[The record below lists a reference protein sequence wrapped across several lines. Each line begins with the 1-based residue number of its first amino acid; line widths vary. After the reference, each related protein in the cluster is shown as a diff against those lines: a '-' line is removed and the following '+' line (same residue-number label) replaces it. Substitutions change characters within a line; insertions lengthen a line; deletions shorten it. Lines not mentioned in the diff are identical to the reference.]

1 METVK
6 PKFRKKTLRQI
17 EELKKVLETKSFFST
32 KGHFYREIELVKFP
46 WMKHSK
52 SSYYRNGNNGR
63 NVYSQTQYES
73 IVMHCIEQGWIKI
86 VRFSSGKYNVIS
98 NLCKPTTSFPVYD
111 PAVADKITTTG
122 QSVIQKVMATMAIE
136 NHIEIELDPKLTW
149 VIRTEGDKN
158 YLSIKK

>member
-6 PKFRKKTLRQI
+6 PKFREKTLRQI
-17 EELKKVLETKSFFST
+17 EELKKVLETKSFFPT

-63 NVYSQTQYES
+63 NVYSQTQYYP
-73 IVMHCIEQGWIKI
+73 IVKHCIEKGWIKI
-86 VRFSSGKYNVIS
+86 VMLSPAKYNVIS
-98 NLCKPTTSFPVYD
+98 NLCKQTFVPVYD

-122 QSVIQKVMATMAIE
+122 KSIIQKVMTTMATE